1 MSEGGLGELGG
12 TNSGRFPKPS
22 ALKEIT
28 GNPGKGAINNEPVP
42 PAGFPDAPEWLDD
55 IALREWERLMPILE
69 KMGVITMADRNA
81 VAAYCQS
88 YSMYVK
94 AVEDVNRNGFTVEG
108 HRGVTSKNPAVQV
121 QRDSLDQMN
130 RWGAKLG
137 LSPVDRVRL
146 SVAPTDDGD
155 APDADVLRLL
165 SGGA

>member
-1 MSEGGLGELGG
+1 MGGA
-12 TNSGRFPKPS
+12 NSGRFPKS
-22 ALKEIT
+22 AALKELA
-28 GNPGKGAINNEPVP
+28 GNPGKGSIQNEPKP
-42 PAGFPDAPEWLDD
+42 PIGYPDAPEWLDD
-55 IALREWERLMPILE
+55 IALGEWNRLNPILD

-108 HRGVTSKNPAVQV
+108 HRGVSSKNPAVQV

-146 SVAPTDDGD
+146 SVAPEGDEDG
-155 APDADVLRLL
+155 PGADVLSLL
-165 SGGA
+165 TRGV

>member
-1 MSEGGLGELGG
+1 MGGI
-12 TNSGRFPKPS
+12 NSGRFPKPS
-22 ALKEIT
+22 ALKELT
-28 GNPGKGAINNEPVP
+28 GNPGKAPIQNEPKP
-42 PAGFPDAPEWLDD
+42 PSGYPDAPEWLDD
-55 IALREWERLMPILE
+55 IAMAEWNRLMPILD
-69 KMGVITMADRNA
+69 KMNVITLADRNA

-94 AVEDVNRNGFTVEG
+94 AVEDISRNGFTVEG
-108 HRGVTSKNPAVQV
+108 HRGVMSKNPAVQV

-146 SVAPTDDGD
+146 SVTPDDAEDG
-155 APDADVLRLL
+155 PDASVLSLL

>member
-1 MSEGGLGELGG
+1 MGG
-12 TNSGRFPKPS
+12 TNSGRFPKPQS
-22 ALKEIT
+22 LKEIT
-28 GNPGKGAINNEPVP
+28 GNPGKGSIQNEPKP

-55 IALREWERLMPILE
+55 IALGEWDRLLPILE
-69 KMGVITMADRNA
+69 KMNVVTVADRNA

-94 AVEDVNRNGFTVEG
+94 AVEDINRNGFTVEG
-108 HRGVTSKNPAVQV
+108 HRGVMSKNPAVQV

-146 SVAPTDDGD
+146 SVTPTDEEDG
-155 APDADVLRLL
+155 PDADVLRLL